1 MSIAIG
7 KILQAAREERGL
19 TLDQVAGA
27 THIRLRYLQA
37 MEAGDFEAL
46 PSRLQVKGFLRSYAS
61 YLGLNEKDL
70 LEMLEPEISSTPR
83 AATPKPA
90 PELQISEPPAQDSS
104 SRFVEV
110 GEKLRAQRP
119 YSSDVTPLRSAPA

>member
-1 MSIAIG
+1 VDNFALKPVFFWNSHELSGGCIIALMSIAIG

-61 YLGLNEKDL
+61 YLGLKK
-70 LEMLEPEISSTPR
+70 TC
-83 AATPKPA
+83 
-90 PELQISEPPAQDSS
+90 
-104 SRFVEV
+104 
-110 GEKLRAQRP
+110 
-119 YSSDVTPLRSAPA
+119 